1 MTTMPD
7 TVPLARHYYETRRE
21 VLAAGGAQLTP
32 WYQLAPE
39 ERAVAVTEA
48 VIIQEAVR
56 RANEEH
62 AVLMA
67 VLTGR
72 LPAAGEVTIP
82 G

>member
-1 MTTMPD
+1 MPD

-32 WYQLAPE
+32 WYRLAPE

-56 RANEEH
+56 RATEEH
-62 AVLMA
+62 AVLVT
-67 VLTGR
+67 VLGNR
-72 LPAAGEVTIP
+72 LPTADEVPTP